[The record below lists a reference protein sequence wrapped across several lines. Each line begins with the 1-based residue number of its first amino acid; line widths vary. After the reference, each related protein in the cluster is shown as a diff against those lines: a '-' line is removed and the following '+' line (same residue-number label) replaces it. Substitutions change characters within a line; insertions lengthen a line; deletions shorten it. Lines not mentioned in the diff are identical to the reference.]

1 MEKVFAKAED
11 LADSIKEYVNLRIA
25 SLKLTTAEKTS
36 AVIANIIAGAVAALV
51 LFFFV
56 VFASV
61 ALAIGLGVWL
71 GSMWA
76 GFLIVAGLYLLL
88 GMVVWAARGKLI
100 RLPVMNAII
109 QQLFTH
115 NDDDDETD

>member
-1 MEKVFAKAED
+1 MEKVFTKAEE
-11 LADSIKEYVNLRIA
+11 LADSLKEYINLRIE
-25 SLKLTTAEKTS
+25 SIKLITAEKTS

-61 ALAIGLGVWL
+61 SLAIGLGTWL

>member
-1 MEKVFAKAED
+1 MEKVFTKAEE
-11 LADSIKEYVNLRIA
+11 LADSLKEYINLRIA
-25 SLKLTTAEKTS
+25 SIKLTTAEKTS

-61 ALAIGLGVWL
+61 ALAIGLGTWL